1 MAKLFAST
9 IYRRPSLTFCGL
21 YSAWFCSLDEIGS
34 VRGSPG
40 SLTPVSECFQS
51 PDCQSEF
58 IRLRRTGV
66 SGWVYTLNVSVQWWI
81 TDRENNSCLLSG
93 ADWPTVVYRNCLH
106 CANDCRLAMIP
117 HDLCSLLYYFTTD
130 LGDSHLYT
138 PHLLPRLL
146 MTPDQPFN
154 NSDMYPCWSLSGLC
168 QLLDILQFYGTIFV
182 LFIWFIPGLY
192 RPYRN
197 LAKSW
202 VFVFVL
208 LCLNRCIH
216 LIEDF
221 QSSMAHSSETLM
233 V

>member
-9 IYRRPSLTFCGL
+9 IYRRPSLTFRGL

-40 SLTPVSECFQS
+40 SLTPVSECCLQS
-51 PDCQSEF
+51 PDCQSEY
-58 IRLRRTGV
+58 IRLRRTGM

-130 LGDSHLYT
+130 LGDSHLCT

-168 QLLDILQFYGTIFV
+168 QLLDILQFYGTIFL
-182 LFIWFIPGLY
+182 LFIIRSLDYTDLIRTWQSPG
-192 RPYRN
+192 
-197 LAKSW
+197 
-202 VFVFVL
+202 
-208 LCLNRCIH
+208 CLFLFCSVWIGVY
-216 LIEDF
+216 I
-221 QSSMAHSSETLM
+221 
-233 V
+233 

>member
-9 IYRRPSLTFCGL
+9 IYRRPSLTFRGV

-40 SLTPVSECFQS
+40 SLTPVSECCLQS
-51 PDCQSEF
+51 PDCQSEY
-58 IRLRRTGV
+58 IRLRRTGM

-93 ADWPTVVYRNCLH
+93 ADWPTVVYRNCLLQASDDSTWSLFTFILLH
-106 CANDCRLAMIP
+106 HWPWWLPPMYTSLTPEAFNDSRSAFQQQWYVP
-117 HDLCSLLYYFTTD
+117 LLKFKWALSTVGYFT
-130 LGDSHLYT
+130 
-138 PHLLPRLL
+138 
-146 MTPDQPFN
+146 
-154 NSDMYPCWSLSGLC
+154 
-168 QLLDILQFYGTIFV
+168 V
-182 LFIWFIPGLY
+182 LWDNFCAVYHSVPGLY
-192 RPYRN
+192 RPYKN

>member
-9 IYRRPSLTFCGL
+9 IYRRPSLTFRGL

-40 SLTPVSECFQS
+40 SLTPVSECCLQS

-58 IRLRRTGV
+58 IRLRRTGM

-117 HDLCSLLYYFTTD
+117 HD
-130 LGDSHLYT
+130 
-138 PHLLPRLL
+138 
-146 MTPDQPFN
+146 QPFN
-154 NSDMYPCWSLSGLC
+154 NSDMYPCWSLSGVC

-182 LFIWFIPGLY
+182 LFIIRSLDYTDLIRTWQGPG
-192 RPYRN
+192 
-197 LAKSW
+197 
-202 VFVFVL
+202 
-208 LCLNRCIH
+208 CLFLFCSVWIGVY
-216 LIEDF
+216 I
-221 QSSMAHSSETLM
+221 
-233 V
+233 